1 MIAEFKTEYKLIL
14 FWIRYT
20 RIERKASL
28 NVLVNIFCNELRDK
42 KMAEY
47 KDELELQKVPFLKMK
62 LETLQAI
69 REDELSVGLQSSVD
83 EDIQETRK
91 RILQLD
97 KEHMTI
103 TPTSVVN
110 EESGSSGREIS
121 AK

>member
-1 MIAEFKTEYKLIL
+1 
-14 FWIRYT
+14 
-20 RIERKASL
+20 
-28 NVLVNIFCNELRDK
+28 
-42 KMAEY
+42 MAEY

>member
-1 MIAEFKTEYKLIL
+1 
-14 FWIRYT
+14 
-20 RIERKASL
+20 
-28 NVLVNIFCNELRDK
+28 
-42 KMAEY
+42 MAEY

-91 RILQLD
+91 RLLKLD

-110 EESGSSGREIS
+110 EQSSKFGEEIS

>member
-1 MIAEFKTEYKLIL
+1 
-14 FWIRYT
+14 
-20 RIERKASL
+20 
-28 NVLVNIFCNELRDK
+28 
-42 KMAEY
+42 MAEY

-103 TPTSVVN
+103 TPTNVVN
-110 EESGSSGREIS
+110 EESGSSGKEIS